1 MLIIFDMVVNP
12 LHLFE
17 IETMSALQSEPAAGF
32 SLRDH
37 NRAEKR
43 QRIREA
49 AREVFCTRGYVDA
62 TTREIAAKARIAN
75 GTLFRYAADKRELL
89 MMIVNDDL
97 DVLHAAK
104 PGASHQK
111 LQRGLRAH
119 ILDYYRP
126 RYEYFA
132 RYPLLSRPFVREAFN
147 FMAVKNAEV
156 GPEARRNR
164 DRRKEVISDL
174 IKIVKA
180 EREPRSSSPPLELA
194 ANFVHAIYL
203 SACRE
208 WLESTAPDARAG
220 LESLDSL
227 LKIAMSGLDN
237 RGKKVELSRQRA
249 RGKVKQADAS
259 KAG

>member
-1 MLIIFDMVVNP
+1 MLYYESMLIILDVVVNP
-12 LHLFE
+12 EQLFD
-17 IETMSALQSEPAAGF
+17 IETMSALQSESAGTF

-43 QRIREA
+43 HRIREA
-49 AREVFCTRGYVDA
+49 ARDVFCTRGYVDA

-97 DVLHAAK
+97 DALHAAK
-104 PGASHQK
+104 ADATPRKHPRS
-111 LQRGLRAH
+111 LRAR

-147 FMAVKNAEV
+147 FMAVKNSEV

-164 DRRKEVISDL
+164 ERRKEVISDL
-174 IKIVKA
+174 MGIIEA
-180 EREPRSSSPPLELA
+180 NSEPRSSSASLELS

-208 WLESTAPDARAG
+208 WLESTAPDARVG
-220 LESLDSL
+220 LEDFDSL
-227 LKIAMSGLDN
+227 LKIAMLGLDN
-237 RGKKVELSRQRA
+237 SGKKS
-249 RGKVKQADAS
+249 
-259 KAG
+259 

>member
-1 MLIIFDMVVNP
+1 MLIILDMVVNP
-12 LHLFE
+12 AQMFD

-43 QRIREA
+43 HRIREA
-49 AREVFCTRGYVDA
+49 AREVFCTRGYIDA

-75 GTLFRYAADKRELL
+75 GTLFRYASDKRELL

-97 DVLHAAK
+97 DALHAVK
-104 PGASHQK
+104 PDARRQK
-111 LQRGLRAH
+111 HPRSLRAR
-119 ILDYYRP
+119 ILEYYRP

-164 DRRKEVISDL
+164 DRRKEVIRDL
-174 IKIVKA
+174 IKIIKA
-180 EREPRSSSPPLELA
+180 EREPGSSSPSPELA
-194 ANFVHAIYL
+194 AKFVHAIYL

-208 WLESTAPDARAG
+208 WLESTKPDARRG
-220 LESLDSL
+220 LEELDSL
-227 LKIAMSGLDN
+227 LKVAMLGLDSP
-237 RGKKVELSRQRA
+237 GKNEPKLSRQRT
-249 RGKVKQADAS
+249 R
-259 KAG
+259 